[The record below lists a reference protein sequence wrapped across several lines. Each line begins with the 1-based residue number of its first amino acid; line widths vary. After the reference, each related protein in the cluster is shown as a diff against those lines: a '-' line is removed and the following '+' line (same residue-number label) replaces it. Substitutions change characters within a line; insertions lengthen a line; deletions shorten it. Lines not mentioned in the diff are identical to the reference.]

1 MEQEV
6 KDILYKVTIDCIK
19 KTTEG
24 NVSLPQ
30 EIYYGLTYT
39 DMLQTVS
46 YFLLRKDL
54 STQITWSIYEE
65 GE

>member
-1 MEQEV
+1 MEQEI

-24 NVSLPQ
+24 NAFLPQ
-30 EIYYGLTYT
+30 ETYYGLTYT
-39 DMLQTVS
+39 DVLQTVS
-46 YFLLRKDL
+46 YFLLKKDL